1 MGKKGG
7 GSCGGAL
14 KGKLVLEARYREGRH
29 LRTDGN
35 MGTQSRWK
43 RRRHQFKGGGGAKK
57 KGGGG
62 GQNASVGVRRVQAPL
77 EASEGYQDTG
87 GSSRATKGDDS
98 RRNQ

>member
-1 MGKKGG
+1 MGKRGGGGSKNTKKKSNLRRVGETGSPQMGKKGG

-43 RRRHQFKGGGGAKK
+43 RRRQQFKGGGGGLKK
-57 KGGGG
+57 
-62 GQNASVGVRRVQAPL
+62 SVGGEGKMQAWV
-77 EASEGYQDTG
+77 
-87 GSSRATKGDDS
+87 
-98 RRNQ
+98 